1 MSKTFARSSLCALSM
16 TITTA
21 HAAEP
26 PTNLDKPEGR
36 LDIIAWPGYIER
48 GQTDK
53 QYDWVTQF
61 EKETGCAVNV
71 KTAATSDEMVS
82 LMTKGGYDLVTASGD
97 ASLRLIMGKRVQSI
111 NTALIT
117 NWKTLDPRVVKGDWF
132 NVGGKV
138 YGTPYQWGPNLL
150 MYNTKTFPTPPDSW
164 QVVFVEQNLPDGKS
178 NKGRVQAYD
187 GPIYIADAALFVK
200 ATQPQLG
207 ISDPYQL
214 TEEQYQAVLK
224 VLRDQHS
231 LIHRYWHDTT
241 VQMSDFKNEGV
252 VASSAWPYQANALKA
267 EGQPVATV
275 FPKEGVTGW
284 ADTTMLHS
292 EAKHPVCAYKWMN
305 WSLTP
310 KVQGD
315 VAAWGGVVFLHFPI
329 LIIAA
334 YAFNTEDAAFSFPPQ
349 GLTLRWFSVAAQRS
363 DILDAV
369 TLSLKVAALATLMA
383 LVLGT
388 LAAGALWRRDFFGK
402 NAISLLLLLPIAL
415 PGIVTGLALL
425 TAFKTINLEPGFF
438 TIVVGHATF
447 CVVVVFNNV
456 IARFRRTSWSLV
468 EASMDLGANGWQTF
482 RYVVLPNLS
491 SALLAGGMLAFALSF
506 DEIIVT
512 TFTAGHER
520 TLPLWLLN
528 QLGRPRDVP
537 VTNVVALLV
546 MLVTT
551 LPILGAWWLTREG
564 DNGQ

>member
-1 MSKTFARSSLCALSM
+1 M
-16 TITTA
+16 
-21 HAAEP
+21 
-26 PTNLDKPEGR
+26 
-36 LDIIAWPGYIER
+36 
-48 GQTDK
+48 
-53 QYDWVTQF
+53 
-61 EKETGCAVNV
+61 
-71 KTAATSDEMVS
+71 
-82 LMTKGGYDLVTASGD
+82 
-97 ASLRLIMGKRVQSI
+97 
-111 NTALIT
+111 
-117 NWKTLDPRVVKGDWF
+117 
-132 NVGGKV
+132 
-138 YGTPYQWGPNLL
+138 
-150 MYNTKTFPTPPDSW
+150 
-164 QVVFVEQNLPDGKS
+164 
-178 NKGRVQAYD
+178 
-187 GPIYIADAALFVK
+187 
-200 ATQPQLG
+200 
-207 ISDPYQL
+207 
-214 TEEQYQAVLK
+214 
-224 VLRDQHS
+224 
-231 LIHRYWHDTT
+231 
-241 VQMSDFKNEGV
+241 
-252 VASSAWPYQANALKA
+252 
-267 EGQPVATV
+267 
-275 FPKEGVTGW
+275 
-284 ADTTMLHS
+284 HS
-292 EAKHPVCAYKWMN
+292 ERAPFFLK
-305 WSLTP
+305 L
-310 KVQGD
+310 
-315 VAAWGGVVFLHFPI
+315 AAWGGVVFLHFPI

-388 LAAGALWRRDFFGK
+388 LAAAALWRRDFFGK
-402 NAISLLLLLPIAL
+402 NAISLLLLL
-415 PGIVTGLALL
+415 
-425 TAFKTINLEPGFF
+425 PGFF

>member
-1 MSKTFARSSLCALSM
+1 M
-16 TITTA
+16 
-21 HAAEP
+21 
-26 PTNLDKPEGR
+26 
-36 LDIIAWPGYIER
+36 
-48 GQTDK
+48 
-53 QYDWVTQF
+53 
-61 EKETGCAVNV
+61 
-71 KTAATSDEMVS
+71 
-82 LMTKGGYDLVTASGD
+82 
-97 ASLRLIMGKRVQSI
+97 
-111 NTALIT
+111 
-117 NWKTLDPRVVKGDWF
+117 
-132 NVGGKV
+132 
-138 YGTPYQWGPNLL
+138 
-150 MYNTKTFPTPPDSW
+150 
-164 QVVFVEQNLPDGKS
+164 
-178 NKGRVQAYD
+178 
-187 GPIYIADAALFVK
+187 
-200 ATQPQLG
+200 
-207 ISDPYQL
+207 
-214 TEEQYQAVLK
+214 
-224 VLRDQHS
+224 
-231 LIHRYWHDTT
+231 
-241 VQMSDFKNEGV
+241 
-252 VASSAWPYQANALKA
+252 
-267 EGQPVATV
+267 
-275 FPKEGVTGW
+275 
-284 ADTTMLHS
+284 HS
-292 EAKHPVCAYKWMN
+292 ERAPFFLK
-305 WSLTP
+305 L
-310 KVQGD
+310 
-315 VAAWGGVVFLHFPI
+315 AAWGGVVFLHFPI
-329 LIIAA
+329 LIIAV

-369 TLSLKVAALATLMA
+369 TLSLKVAALATLIA

-388 LAAGALWRRDFFGK
+388 LAAAALWRRDFFGK

-491 SALLAGGMLAFALSF
+491 LALLAGGMLAFALSF